1 MIKKV
6 CVLLLFVAFVFSSTF
21 TIAGQTG
28 VYLAPK
34 FIYSYQRIDNAELKG
49 SITGIGSESVGLS
62 SQKDSS
68 FGGALAIGY
77 NFQPNFGAPVR
88 TEIEYAMRSESE
100 GEYSDAYYDGPV
112 LIQTS
117 GSMNFNVQSV
127 FVNMYF
133 DIDTGTQFTPYVGGG
148 LGVAIIDTDGKF
160 KVTEDGVT
168 SFDNSAS
175 NSETNFAFNLAAGV
189 GYDVTDNFTLDLGYR
204 YADFGEGETG
214 NVIDVSNVSLKGEAR
229 IVAHEVLFGL
239 RYEF

>member
-1 MIKKV
+1 MKKV
-6 CVLLLFVAFVFSSTF
+6 CVLLLFVAFVCTSTF
-21 TIAGQTG
+21 AIAGQTG
-28 VYLAPK
+28 VYIAPK

-49 SITGIGSESVGLS
+49 SITGIGSESFGLS
-62 SQKDSS
+62 SDKDSS

-77 NFQPNFGAPVR
+77 NFQPNYDVPIR

-100 GEYSDAYYDGPV
+100 GKYSDAYYDGPV
-112 LIQTS
+112 LVKLS
-117 GSMNFNVQSV
+117 GSMKFDVQSV
-127 FVNMYF
+127 FLNLYY
-133 DIDTGTQFTPYVGGG
+133 DIDTGTKFTPYIGGG
-148 LGVAIIDTDGKF
+148 LGVAIIDTKGNL

-168 SFDNSAS
+168 EFDNSAS

-189 GYDVTDNFTLDLGYR
+189 GYDVSDNFTLDLGYR

>member
-1 MIKKV
+1 MKKV
-6 CVLLLFVAFVFSSTF
+6 CVLLLFIAFVFSSTF
-21 TIAGQTG
+21 AIAGQTG
-28 VYLAPK
+28 VYIAPK

-77 NFQPNFGAPVR
+77 NFQQNFDLPIR
-88 TEIEYAMRSESE
+88 TEIEYAMRSESK
-100 GEYSDAYYDGPV
+100 GDFSDAYYIGGA
-112 LIQTS
+112 LIKES
-117 GSMNFNVQSV
+117 GSMKFGVQSV
-127 FVNMYF
+127 FLNVFF
-133 DIDTGTQFTPYVGGG
+133 DINTGTQFTPYVGGG
-148 LGVAIIDTDGKF
+148 LGVAIIDTDGNY
-160 KVTEDGVT
+160 KVTEDGNT
-168 SFDNSAS
+168 LFDNSAS

-189 GYDVTDNFTLDLGYR
+189 GYDVSDNFTLDLGYR